1 MPLPS
6 EAELETQIKNT
17 SGARRRFVRPSPP
30 RGLTWRSDKGLIVWE
45 APADANAQPG
55 TMYYNLYLD
64 TDSDQGLTLQIPFD
78 QTSVTPP
85 RAAQRVFLS
94 AFNATSQLESPRVLL
109 QQNVGINEANI
120 ISGGVGPAS
129 VNSPAI
135 LVDGLTLTS
144 NSPSAGDVAW
154 SVCTVYWN
162 GTAYTI
168 LAGNTSSPFVIWNT
182 GSGSFTGTSS
192 YTPSTNIYLIA
203 TNVSGTGDTAWNK
216 VANSH
221 ITSSHVLSGSL
232 TGSSL
237 NLGTLA
243 VGPNGSAT
251 FDGFTWTANSPSA
264 GDIAYSAG
272 TVSYKGVTYTVSA
285 GSVDNSHQ
293 IAVWRLSNPTVLQQ
307 MVFPISLGVDDFVIA
322 CNRGGQYELA
332 FNLVGI
338 DGARVIIAS
347 STIFMSNQA
356 GELVGYWSMGTAG
369 GVNSQIQLLS
379 SGSNSIGIAANT
391 FGGQITFN
399 HSAQTVAPLVVPSTL
414 LVGSSGRSS
423 ALQYLKICNQGGTD
437 YYVPLFT

>member
-1 MPLPS
+1 MSHSRKGLAGYQSTPRPSQSWSSKVRFVVSGSRPSDENSTSSICSAGFRLAASLSSPKAAPQPAQVPTGRTHNMPLPS

-272 TVSYKGVTYTVSA
+272 TVSYKG
-285 GSVDNSHQ
+285 
-293 IAVWRLSNPTVLQQ
+293 
-307 MVFPISLGVDDFVIA
+307 
-322 CNRGGQYELA
+322 
-332 FNLVGI
+332 
-338 DGARVIIAS
+338 
-347 STIFMSNQA
+347 
-356 GELVGYWSMGTAG
+356 
-369 GVNSQIQLLS
+369 
-379 SGSNSIGIAANT
+379 
-391 FGGQITFN
+391 
-399 HSAQTVAPLVVPSTL
+399 
-414 LVGSSGRSS
+414 
-423 ALQYLKICNQGGTD
+423 
-437 YYVPLFT
+437 